1 MRKLFPDMHIEKAK
15 NAMAIWK
22 YCGKE
27 DSRIEGPEEH
37 GLPPASRNVAGD
49 TKMRNKMI
57 MEMGVVKA
65 CEEGLIPIEK
75 FKQTKQSIDLFQ
87 VMKKDV

>member
-1 MRKLFPDMHIEKAK
+1 MGYDKTKRHAAMRKLFPDMHIEKAK

-27 DSRIEGPEEH
+27 DSRMEGPVEH

-49 TKMRNKMI
+49 TKERNKMI

-75 FKQTKQSIDLFQ
+75 FK
-87 VMKKDV
+87 